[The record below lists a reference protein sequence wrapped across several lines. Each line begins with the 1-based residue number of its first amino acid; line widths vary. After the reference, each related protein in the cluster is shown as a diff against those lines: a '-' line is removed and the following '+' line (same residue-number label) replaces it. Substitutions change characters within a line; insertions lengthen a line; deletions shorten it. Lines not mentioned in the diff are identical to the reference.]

1 MKYLTLRNVFLV
13 NSIVAFVL
21 ALGLL
26 LGPDFMLK
34 LFGLSAGT
42 TEKLGAQLVGVALV
56 AVGLITW
63 FAKDFTDAAAS
74 HAVAL
79 SLFFV
84 ALCGVVVS
92 GLGVMSRVIR
102 TNSWFVIG
110 LYLVFIAA
118 YGYLQFFNRSE
129 Q

>member
-13 NSIVAFVL
+13 NSIVALVL

-26 LGPDFMLK
+26 LGPDSILK
-34 LFGLSAGT
+34 LFGLSAGA
-42 TEKLGAQLVGVALV
+42 TEKLGAQVVGVALV
-56 AVGLITW
+56 AIGLLTW
-63 FAKDFTDAAAS
+63 FAKDFSDPSAS
-74 HAVAL
+74 NAVAL
-79 SLFFV
+79 SLFFA
-84 ALCGVVVS
+84 ALCGLVVS

-110 LYLVFIAA
+110 LYLLFIAA
-118 YGYLQFFNRSE
+118 YGYLQFFNRGE